1 MDWVLDWKVNFRG
14 VLRSFSVISH
24 GSWGQCVITQFAF
37 CALNFRANFRRVTKR
52 LKSPIQVQH
61 RECRNSTAATSYQAT
76 RIITL
81 SFLLLTISAKKWE
94 FKGFITAS
102 HKIQE
107 KRGEKMKKKK
117 NELPSTVNSF
127 RKLVLLSKNP
137 TCSVHRTEPVLGA
150 KWSNSVT
157 HSSAALL

>member
-24 GSWGQCVITQFAF
+24 GSWGQCVTTQFAF
-37 CALNFRANFRRVTKR
+37 CALNFRANFHRVTKR

-117 NELPSTVNSF
+117 KWTAEHCQFLQ
-127 RKLVLLSKNP
+127 
-137 TCSVHRTEPVLGA
+137 EAGA
-150 KWSNSVT
+150 LIQKSHLFCAQNWA
-157 HSSAALL
+157 SSWCKVE